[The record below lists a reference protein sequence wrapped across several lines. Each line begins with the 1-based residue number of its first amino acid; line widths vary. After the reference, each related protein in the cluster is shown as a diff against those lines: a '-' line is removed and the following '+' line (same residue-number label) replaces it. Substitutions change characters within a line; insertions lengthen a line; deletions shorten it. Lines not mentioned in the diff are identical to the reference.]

1 MTPTNETYELE
12 GRTYA
17 RPEVPVTETDEFIA
31 NLRAVQ
37 DANNTDIKTQTE
49 NLGTDIASVQGG
61 LIGPESYFTSRYQTP
76 QTNQVVAELR
86 SAAQASALNT
96 ALSNLQSQYQKRYQ
110 DAYRNYQKRASSG
123 SGSGSGSGGG
133 GTTSADGALQ
143 IDTNAGQ
150 QDQYVNEANAP
161 QPGDLWYE
169 NGNTYY
175 ITRGT
180 SGAVSTDAGEK
191 WQLRNLTGSE
201 PYSLGD
207 WTATGRWPNGNVM
220 SDGST
225 YQNDNGMYIYVKN
238 AQTGDGNIYRVGDT
252 PNFSYK

>member
-1 MTPTNETYELE
+1 MIDEKSSYEFE

-17 RPEVPVTETDEFIA
+17 RPEVPITEADEFIT

-37 DANNTDIKTQTE
+37 EGNNTDIKTQTE
-49 NLGTDIASVQGG
+49 NLGTDIPSVQGG

-110 DAYRNYQKRASSG
+110 DAYRNYQKRAASSSSG
-123 SGSGSGSGGG
+123 DSDDSANSGN
-133 GTTSADGALQ
+133 LQ
-143 IDTNAGQ
+143 VDTNAGQ
-150 QDQYVNEANAP
+150 QDQYVNEPNAP

-169 NGNTYY
+169 NGTTYY

-180 SGAVSTDAGEK
+180 SGAVERKPGEK
-191 WQLRNLTGSE
+191 WSLRNLTGSE

-207 WTATGRWPNGNVM
+207 WTVTGRWPNGTTM

-252 PNFSYK
+252 PDFSYK

>member
-1 MTPTNETYELE
+1 MTPESETYIED
-12 GRTYA
+12 GRVYA

-110 DAYRNYQKRASSG
+110 DAYKNYQKRASRGASG
-123 SGSGSGSGGG
+123 SGSGTSTGSGQNTVTVGEVVEQA
-133 GTTSADGALQ
+133 TDQ
-143 IDTNAGQ
+143 IAQPDEIMRRIEKQKQEEENA
-150 QDQYVNEANAP
+150 
-161 QPGDLWYE
+161 
-169 NGNTYY
+169 
-175 ITRGT
+175 RK
-180 SGAVSTDAGEK
+180 AGEYIEEVQQK
-191 WQLRNLTGSE
+191 TEQAINPPTTVLTPQEAIDYWKNLR
-201 PYSLGD
+201 
-207 WTATGRWPNGNVM
+207 R
-220 SDGST
+220 
-225 YQNDNGMYIYVKN
+225 
-238 AQTGDGNIYRVGDT
+238 
-252 PNFSYK
+252 